1 MPKLGMEQKRR
12 ADVINATLTC
22 ISMYGI
28 DGMTLDKVADHANC
42 SKGVV
47 TYYFKNK
54 DQLTIE
60 AFKSFLAYYGLK
72 IELGIEHTMTS
83 GEMMDLALKFM
94 LPPLT
99 DDKDQTI
106 NVSQLDGVEK
116 MYIPHADQGKLFV
129 QFFSK
134 AMLDRNLQE
143 VVSKSYETDLQGI
156 TKIMDY
162 GNRTGQMSVEDSH
175 SAAYGLMAMVIGL
188 SFFRVAN
195 VPPANGGDNRYICE
209 DYVRRLTQTG
219 GNYEYRE
226 G

>member
-28 DGMTLDKVADHANC
+28 DGMTLDKVADRANC

-54 DQLTIE
+54 DHLTIE

-72 IELGIEHTMTS
+72 IESGIEHTMTS
-83 GEMMDLALKFM
+83 GEMMDLTLKFM
-94 LPPLT
+94 LPPFSDDT
-99 DDKDQTI
+99 DRMI
-106 NVSQLDGVEK
+106 NVSQLDGVDK
-116 MYIPHADQGKLFV
+116 MYIPYADQAKLFV

-143 VVSKSYETDLQGI
+143 VVSKSYEADLQGI
-156 TKIMDY
+156 AKIMEY
-162 GNRTGQMSVEDSH
+162 GNRTGQMSVEDSRD
-175 SAAYGLMAMVIGL
+175 AAYGLMAMVIGL

-195 VPPANGGDNRYICE
+195 VPPVKDEDNRYICE
-209 DYVRRLTQTG
+209 DYVRRLTPTG
-219 GNYEYRE
+219 G
-226 G
+226 

>member
-1 MPKLGMEQKRR
+1 MPKLGMGPKRR
-12 ADVINATLTC
+12 AEVVNATLTC

-54 DQLTIE
+54 DHLTIE

-72 IELGIEHTMTS
+72 IESGIEHTMKP

-94 LPPLT
+94 LPPLS
-99 DDKDQTI
+99 DDADRMI
-106 NVSQLDGVEK
+106 NVSQLEGVDK
-116 MYIPHADQGKLFV
+116 MYIPYADQAKLFV

-143 VVSKSYETDLQGI
+143 VVSKSYEADLQGI
-156 TKIMDY
+156 AKIMEY
-162 GNRTGQMSVEDSH
+162 GNRTGQMSVEDSRD
-175 SAAYGLMAMVIGL
+175 AAYGLMAMVIGL

-195 VPPANGGDNRYICE
+195 VPPVKDEDNRYICE

-219 GNYEYRE
+219 G
-226 G
+226 

>member
-28 DGMTLDKVADHANC
+28 DRMTLDKVADHANC

-54 DQLTIE
+54 DHLTIE

-72 IELGIEHTMTS
+72 IESGIEHTMTS
-83 GEMMDLALKFM
+83 GEMMDLTLKFM
-94 LPPLT
+94 LPPFSDDT
-99 DDKDQTI
+99 DRMI
-106 NVSQLDGVEK
+106 NVSQLDGVDK
-116 MYIPHADQGKLFV
+116 MYIPYADQAKLFV

-143 VVSKSYETDLQGI
+143 VVSKSYEADLQGI
-156 TKIMDY
+156 AKIMEY
-162 GNRTGQMSVEDSH
+162 GNRTGQMSVEDSRD
-175 SAAYGLMAMVIGL
+175 AAYGLMAMVIGL

-195 VPPANGGDNRYICE
+195 VPPVKDEDNRYICE

-219 GNYEYRE
+219 G
-226 G
+226 

>member
-12 ADVINATLTC
+12 AEVINATLTC

-54 DQLTIE
+54 DHLTIE

-72 IELGIEHTMTS
+72 IESGIEHTMTS
-83 GEMMDLALKFM
+83 GEMMDLTLKFM
-94 LPPLT
+94 LPPFSDDT
-99 DDKDQTI
+99 DRMI
-106 NVSQLDGVEK
+106 NVSQLDGVDK
-116 MYIPHADQGKLFV
+116 MYIPYADQAKLFV

-143 VVSKSYETDLQGI
+143 VVSKSYEADLQGI
-156 TKIMDY
+156 AKIMEY
-162 GNRTGQMSVEDSH
+162 GNRTGQMSVEDSRD
-175 SAAYGLMAMVIGL
+175 AAYGLMAMVIGL

-195 VPPANGGDNRYICE
+195 VPPVKDEDNRYICE

-219 GNYEYRE
+219 G
-226 G
+226 